1 MIIDLLFDDC
11 YSSAIYSNGGASDSF
26 NLVGSTVNNYSTCAT
41 CSCLIYIP
49 VVVVIV
55 WLGVASPV
63 VGCGF
68 NCVVIIC
75 IYIITL
81 IHLQDCYF

>member
-55 WLGVASPV
+55 WLGIAPV
-63 VGCGF
+63 VGVGS
-68 NCVVIIC
+68 IC
-75 IYIITL
+75 RHYMQLCIITL
-81 IHLQDCYF
+81 VFCRFSYF